1 MQIEVKGRQMA
12 ITDELRDHVN
22 RRFDKIARQVSD
34 LARLDVELSLEPNRA
49 LPDRYVAEATLHL
62 KGTVL
67 RASDA
72 SRDITH
78 SINLCADELARQ
90 VKRNRDKRRRRREAR
105 SAELPTGSAELPTG
119 SAELPEEIS
128 PAS

>member
-12 ITDELRDHVN
+12 ITDELRDHVE

-49 LPDRYVAEATLHL
+49 LPDRHVAEATLHL

-72 SRDITH
+72 SRDMTQGQAKPGQAPAPAGGP
-78 SINLCADELARQ
+78 LGRGAERPRGRAFG
-90 VKRNRDKRRRRREAR
+90 RNHPRLLTPAGPPAAGR
-105 SAELPTGSAELPTG
+105 SGGGP
-119 SAELPEEIS
+119 S
-128 PAS
+128 P

>member
-12 ITDELRDHVN
+12 ITDELRDHVE

-49 LPDRYVAEATLHL
+49 LPDRHVAEATLHL

-72 SRDITH
+72 SRDMTH
-78 SINLCADELARQ
+78 SITLCADELTRQ

-105 SAELPTGSAELPTG
+105 SAEVPSAPA
-119 SAELPEEIS
+119 AERSGEIT